1 LDLDHAVQL
10 TTGERDLHEPEIA
23 PDGQSILVRVQDP
36 QEDLALLNL
45 DGTVRRRLT
54 NDRFSDRNAH
64 WFPDGKQ
71 IVFSSNRGGS
81 MQLWTIRSDG
91 SNMRQITKNGIFP
104 TAFAPNEALLGF
116 PPEKQPIVLLPSG
129 APLPRLG
136 LPPMFRPVRWSPDY
150 RYVVGRMNA
159 QDFGSGSMFIYTPAN
174 NDFWQ
179 IASVAN
185 SPTAIWLQNGAELLF
200 SREDGIFV
208 ADVRSHQIRPAIP
221 PAHSADMRS
230 RFTLSHDNGTAYY
243 VVSDD
248 EEDIWLGS

>member
-1 LDLDHAVQL
+1 
-10 TTGERDLHEPEIA
+10 
-23 PDGQSILVRVQDP
+23 
-36 QEDLALLNL
+36 
-45 DGTVRRRLT
+45 
-54 NDRFSDRNAH
+54 
-64 WFPDGKQ
+64 
-71 IVFSSNRGGS
+71 

-136 LPPMFRPVRWSPDY
+136 LPPMFRPVRWSPDS

-208 ADVRSHQIRPAIP
+208 A
-221 PAHSADMRS
+221 HSADMRS